1 MSVGISLVIAGS
13 RGVDPSDEEITAAV
27 LKLPLPWGDGSGD
40 GEPNAGEIPALIREV
55 VCLSSSGR
63 GIIGQNWSISM
74 AIQAHYEHG
83 TPEDVR
89 RWGKFAAPKMRNRR
103 AAARADMGVFFWDG
117 LSDNTPDL
125 YLRMCLREKPV
136 ICIPTRRVKRG
147 AAKPT

>member
-27 LKLPLPWGDGSGD
+27 LKLPLPWFVAPSEVD
-40 GEPNAGEIPALIREV
+40 IPTMIREV

-103 AAARADMGVFFWDG
+103 AAARADMGVLFWDG

-136 ICIPTRRVKRG
+136 ICIPARRVKRG
-147 AAKPT
+147 AAKPA